1 MHRLYA
7 NENFPRQVADALKKL
22 GHDVLTTMEAENANN
37 AMTDEDVL
45 AFATQDKRAVI
56 TLDRRDFIRL
66 HNTHPAHAGIIV
78 CTQDPDIIEQ
88 ASRIHQT
95 ILKYETLNGCL
106 IRINKPASPASP
118 DAVISPKSQRGPKRK
133 IL

>member
-1 MHRLYA
+1 
-7 NENFPRQVADALKKL
+7 
-22 GHDVLTTMEAENANN
+22 
-37 AMTDEDVL
+37 
-45 AFATQDKRAVI
+45 
-56 TLDRRDFIRL
+56 L